1 MTWTYLAI
9 GFAAGCA
16 WYTTV
21 DQVFNWLDRRA
32 QRRQDAGR

>member
-21 DQVFNWLDRRA
+21 DQVFNWLEQARSA
-32 QRRQDAGR
+32 APGRWG